1 MNWTWSSTGRAIR
14 AFAAASAVGLLAAAP
29 AQAANE
35 RPTLRFNATGQA
47 AARAAVMTKAD
58 LASTGWTGGAAKPK
72 ITPYPECPGF
82 HPKQADLVMTGAAQA
97 TYFHSSGIGFDTV
110 SQVMQTAKMVRLDW
124 QRTVLDPRVTPCVR
138 YRMQQDARGSTYT
151 FLSLKPLSFPRVAPF
166 THAWRVL
173 YDDKASGKKVRIFL
187 DLVGIGVGRTEILM
201 SVSGPLVGADAV
213 VDAEVRL
220 ARILVARAKAT

>member
-1 MNWTWSSTGRAIR
+1 MRAI
-14 AFAAASAVGLLAAAP
+14 AAASAVGLLAAIP

-35 RPTLRFNATGQA
+35 RPTLRFNAAGQA

-58 LASTGWTGGAAKPK
+58 LSSPTGWSGSAAKPK

-110 SQVMQTAKMVRLDW
+110 AQVMQTAKMVRLDW

-138 YRMQQDARGSTYT
+138 YRMIQDARGSTYT
-151 FLSLKPLSFPRVAPF
+151 FVSLKPLSFPRVAPF

-173 YDDKASGKKVRIFL
+173 YDDSASGKKVRIFL

-201 SVSGPLVGADAV
+201 SVSGPLVGAAAV
-213 VDAEVRL
+213 LDAEVRL
-220 ARILVARAKAT
+220 ARILVARAKAS